1 MFFWDFPFSFKSLI
15 KSLCALKGERV
26 QKTLLL
32 NSAGTF
38 PHDWQQRLV
47 WQSRFLPHSLVQT
60 WTAIT
65 HPPYVRVHVV
75 FFIIGWVNTRLR
87 AHICLPSKSW
97 WEHRP
102 VSKRGWWLH
111 GGLDVMWTVVM
122 FLVISFKSYWI
133 QHPSIDPLSSTYPKQ
148 QAKEDI
154 HDALLPSSAEQSLVA
169 PKAWSHQ
176 QVLGLL
182 QSLLPIVVCS
192 RNLYW
197 LLPT

>member
-1 MFFWDFPFSFKSLI
+1 MCIKRWESSENTAAELCGNISTWLAAAASLAEPIPPSQFGSNMNSHYASTHMWGFTSYFSSSVGWTRGSAHTFVYLPNH
-15 KSLCALKGERV
+15 GE
-26 QKTLLL
+26 
-32 NSAGTF
+32 
-38 PHDWQQRLV
+38 
-47 WQSRFLPHSLVQT
+47 
-60 WTAIT
+60 
-65 HPPYVRVHVV
+65 
-75 FFIIGWVNTRLR
+75 
-87 AHICLPSKSW
+87 
-97 WEHRP
+97 RP

>member
-1 MFFWDFPFSFKSLI
+1 MCIKRWESSENTAAELSGNISTWLAAAASLAEPI
-15 KSLCALKGERV
+15 PPSQFGSNM
-26 QKTLLL
+26 
-32 NSAGTF
+32 NSHYA
-38 PHDWQQRLV
+38 
-47 WQSRFLPHSLVQT
+47 S
-60 WTAIT
+60 T
-65 HPPYVRVHVV
+65 HMRVHVV
-75 FFIIGWVNTRLR
+75 FFIIGWGNTRLR
-87 AHICLPSKSW
+87 AHICLPSKSC

-102 VSKRGWWLH
+102 VSKRCWWLH

-169 PKAWSHQ
+169 PKAWSPK

-192 RNLYW
+192 RNLNW

>member
-1 MFFWDFPFSFKSLI
+1 M
-15 KSLCALKGERV
+15 
-26 QKTLLL
+26 
-32 NSAGTF
+32 
-38 PHDWQQRLV
+38 
-47 WQSRFLPHSLVQT
+47 
-60 WTAIT
+60 
-65 HPPYVRVHVV
+65 RVHVV

-192 RNLYW
+192 RNRSFQHNGVV
-197 LLPT
+197 LLLAPTGRPRSSACQPASKTGKLISGTWIHSFALSVIF